1 MRFNERSVYE
11 ISVIDASFKFVIT
24 IFKQQNNHQKMGTLS
39 VRINMCETSNGF
51 FLLTA
56 IQYTSKKKEQQIIN
70 HEQLM
75 KAVFA

>member
-11 ISVIDASFKFVIT
+11 ISVINASFKFVIT
-24 IFKQQNNHQKMGTLS
+24 SLKNQNNHQTMGTLR
-39 VRINMCETSNGF
+39 VRINMCETCNDS
-51 FLLTA
+51 FLLL
-56 IQYTSKKKEQQIIN
+56 QYNIRAEDQQIIN

>member
-11 ISVIDASFKFVIT
+11 ISVINASFKFVIT
-24 IFKQQNNHQKMGTLS
+24 SLKNQNNHQTMGTLR
-39 VRINMCETSNGF
+39 VRIKMCETCNDSF
-51 FLLTA
+51 FIIA
-56 IQYTSKKKEQQIIN
+56 IQYTSKQKEQQIIN